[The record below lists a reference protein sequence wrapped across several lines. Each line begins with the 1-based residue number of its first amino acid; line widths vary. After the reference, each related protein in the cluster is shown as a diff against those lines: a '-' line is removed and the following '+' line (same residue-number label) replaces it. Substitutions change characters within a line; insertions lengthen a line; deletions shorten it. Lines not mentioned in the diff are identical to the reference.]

1 MRKGNWSLPGFL
13 APFGTLPKV
22 SDRFPARRS
31 RGGDLALPVA
41 GLLLLA
47 ALAALV
53 LGVASEPGVATFVV
67 WCVGVLLAAGGA
79 LLGLWA
85 FGYRRLAYAL
95 TESALRVDWLGHVL
109 VVPYT
114 AIQGIYAGQ
123 RLAGNATPRV
133 PCWPGISIG
142 TRWVRGMGRLR
153 FYATSTD
160 QSQLTL
166 ITVEHGGV
174 VVSAR
179 DPAEF
184 QTALIDHAER
194 SEESAEDAAIW
205 HVNAPTEAPWT
216 AIADVWLPIC
226 LALGVLVL
234 LIILGTIELRYDMLP
249 DRVPLHF
256 DVGGEA
262 SQIAPKS
269 DLLRLP
275 LLGLLVLVVNWALG
289 IAVHPRERVLAR
301 LLWLVAVVVQVVLL
315 IGVVRIVT

>member
-1 MRKGNWSLPGFL
+1 
-13 APFGTLPKV
+13 V

-31 RGGDLALPVA
+31 RGGDVALPVA

-47 ALAALV
+47 ALATLV
-53 LGVASEPGVATFVV
+53 LGATGEPGLARLVLWCAAVV
-67 WCVGVLLAAGGA
+67 LAAAGV

-95 TESALRVDWLGHVL
+95 TESALRVDWLGYVL
-109 VVPYT
+109 VVPYV

-123 RLAGNATPRV
+123 RLAGNATPSL
-133 PCWPGISIG
+133 PSWPGISIG
-142 TRWVRGMGRLR
+142 SRWVRGMGRLR

-160 QSQLTL
+160 QSRLTL
-166 ITVEHGGV
+166 VTVEHGGL

-179 DPAEF
+179 EPAEF
-184 QTALIDHAER
+184 QTALIEHVEHSQETEA
-194 SEESAEDAAIW
+194 DAPTW
-205 HVNAPTEAPWT
+205 HVNEPTEAPWT
-216 AIADVWLPIC
+216 AIADIWLPIC
-226 LALGVLVL
+226 VAIGMLVL
-234 LIILGTIELRYDMLP
+234 LVILATIELRYDLLP

-256 DVGGEA
+256 DVGGEP

-301 LLWLVAVVVQVVLL
+301 LLWLVAVVVQLVLL

>member
-1 MRKGNWSLPGFL
+1 
-13 APFGTLPKV
+13 V

-41 GLLLLA
+41 ALLLFA
-47 ALAALV
+47 ALALLV
-53 LGVASEPGVATFVV
+53 LGAASEPSVATLVL
-67 WCVGVLLAAGGA
+67 WCAVAVLAAGGA

-95 TESALRVDWLGHVL
+95 TESALRIDWLGRVL
-109 VVPYT
+109 VVPYV

-123 RLAGNATPRV
+123 RLAGNATPSV
-133 PCWPGISIG
+133 PRWPGISIG

-166 ITVEHGGV
+166 VTVEHGGV
-174 VVSAR
+174 IVSAR
-179 DPAEF
+179 EPAEF
-184 QTALIDHAER
+184 QTALIEHVER
-194 SEESAEDAAIW
+194 SEDSAADAAIW
-205 HVNAPTEAPWT
+205 HVNEPTAAPWT
-216 AIADVWLPIC
+216 AIGDVWLPIC
-226 LALGVLVL
+226 VAVGTLVL
-234 LIILGTIELRYDMLP
+234 LIILATIDLRYDMLP

-256 DVGGEA
+256 DVGGEPT
-262 SQIAPKS
+262 QIAPKS

-275 LLGLLVLVVNWALG
+275 LLGLMVLVVNWALG

-301 LLWLVAVVVQVVLL
+301 LAWLVAVVCQVVLL